1 MAFAQWRFICAT
13 PTLPIL
19 SVWPGMSSTTFHDP
33 ASQSCEGPCS
43 KCPGGWSLRALKL
56 PRHSSWHFPNLRWFE
71 RLGQGCFGPWYTA
84 RFVLKVWF
92 QPAIMTPA
100 ETWIDQITS
109 NIHQIT
115 TYPELVI
122 LQVHRL
128 MLAAC
133 CLLPNC
139 ATLRNEVIPSF
150 WEFDH
155 SEEVGHEGNDQ
166 GQACWSCLCARD
178 GFLMPFAQNWEANL
192 GSTWTGTEEGFQKS
206 RQCSFRRGKS
216 HTDTNPSAYHASLGS
231 WLSLLH
237 SKPGSFLKYF
247 CQSQKPLYFIK
258 TFRIHSASCALA
270 PKQRTQL
277 PS

>member
-13 PTLPIL
+13 PTPPIL

-133 CLLPNC
+133 CLL
-139 ATLRNEVIPSF
+139 RNIAQRSYPILLGVWSLWGGGPRRERPGPSMLKLPVRTRWF
-150 WEFDH
+150 FD
-155 SEEVGHEGNDQ
+155 
-166 GQACWSCLCARD
+166 AFCTK
-178 GFLMPFAQNWEANL
+178 L
-192 GSTWTGTEEGFQKS
+192 GSKLGIDLDRHWGGFPEITSMLFQKGKIPH
-206 RQCSFRRGKS
+206 RHQSFCL
-216 HTDTNPSAYHASLGS
+216 PCIP
-231 WLSLLH
+231 WLMVVYPAFKTGFISEVLL
-237 SKPGSFLKYF
+237 SITKATI
-247 CQSQKPLYFIK
+247 LYQDF
-258 TFRIHSASCALA
+258 
-270 PKQRTQL
+270 
-277 PS
+277 